1 MQQDCY
7 VAEQRGPRSQER
19 KKSAILTSNACAS
32 LAIVASEGLRSDQ
45 IMRQMS
51 FREFRFQVESVQ
63 AAYLS

>member
-32 LAIVASEGLRSDQ
+32 LAIVASEEAPSCSSNYATDVL
-45 IMRQMS
+45 
-51 FREFRFQVESVQ
+51 
-63 AAYLS
+63 